1 MLWLAS
7 VRRANS
13 CDYPRDMTRDEAIT
27 VGIFALAG
35 WHHTDH
41 GDLRICIE
49 AEQFGAQAAAV
60 VDGLA
65 AGGVAFDGYSAA
77 DRGPLGPPG

>member
-13 CDYPRDMTRDEAIT
+13 CDYHRDMTRDDAIR
-27 VGIFALAG
+27 VGIFALAR
-35 WHHTDH
+35 WHDNDH
-41 GDLRICIE
+41 GDQCICIE